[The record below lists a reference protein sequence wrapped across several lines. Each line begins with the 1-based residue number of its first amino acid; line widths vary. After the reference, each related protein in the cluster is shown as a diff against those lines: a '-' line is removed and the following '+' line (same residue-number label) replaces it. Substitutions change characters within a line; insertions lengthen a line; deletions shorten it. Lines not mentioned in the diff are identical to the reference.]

1 MVKFDKILRK
11 ERLKE
16 ILGRFK
22 EQNIL
27 VIGDL
32 MLDRFIYG
40 KVERISPE
48 APVPVVEWQNE
59 KSFPGG
65 AGNVACNISSLGG
78 RCSVVGLIGE
88 DEPGDR
94 LIKLLKENGV
104 ETKFI
109 FRKRGI
115 STTEKIRIVSK
126 AGHQQLIRLDKEDR
140 NPFID
145 ATFAKDYLKEVIS
158 FLEKKKNDFSAFLFS
173 DYGKGVINQTFL
185 SKSLPLLTGRIV
197 TVDPK
202 VEHFS
207 LYKGVTSITP
217 NRHEAAFGLKEM
229 VPTSQKGVEELGR
242 KIMKALRPKSLI
254 ITQGEE
260 GMTIFE
266 PVRSYHISTAAKEVF
281 DVTGAGDTVIASLT
295 LSLSSGS
302 SFIEAG
308 TISTL
313 SAGVVVGKRGVAT
326 VTPEEIL

>member
-1 MVKFDKILRK
+1 MVKFNKILSK
-11 ERLKE
+11 GRLKE

-78 RCSVVGLIGE
+78 RCSVAGLIGE

-94 LIKLLKENGV
+94 LVKLLKENGV

-126 AGHQQLIRLDKEDR
+126 AQHQQLLRLDKETR
-140 NPFID
+140 NSY
-145 ATFAKDYLKEVIS
+145 YLKEVIS
-158 FLEKKKNDFSAFLFS
+158 FLKEKRDDFSAFLFS

-185 SKSLPLLTGRIV
+185 SKSLPILSGRIV

-229 VPTSQKGVEELGR
+229 VPTTQKGVEELGR

-266 PVRSYHISTAAKEVF
+266 PVPKGDPFGVTSYHISTAAKEVF

-295 LSLSSGS
+295 LSLASGS